1 MSFFALLDLLA
12 PSFSAH
18 QTVRNGNERK
28 KGDLEG
34 GDIMTIEA
42 CPVESSSENDVSVSR
57 ERSVGRSR
65 YLSSELLCFA

>member
-18 QTVRNGNERK
+18 QTMRNGNERK

-42 CPVESSSENDVSVSR
+42 CPVESSPTNLQRMMR
-57 ERSVGRSR
+57 EKQ
-65 YLSSELLCFA
+65 